1 MTSGQ
6 GTRARKRGSF
16 EVIVASVWKAV
27 KDRVTCVRFSAD
39 FGSSPRK
46 EASLETM

>member
-1 MTSGQ
+1 MTRGQ

-16 EVIVASVWKAV
+16 EVMVASVWNAV
-27 KDRVTCVRFSAD
+27 NDRVMWVRFSVV

-46 EASLETM
+46 EASREMR